1 MKFLFDLPNEQLLPA
16 TFDLVEKI
24 ETFLS
29 TTKMSELKSAPKDGE
44 TAREA
49 GRRNL
54 RAMAKRACTEFPA
67 ETAVVTDA
75 MWQCGEGETAPNAL
89 VTFAKCVNRPDVMDF
104 FISLLSLG

>member
-16 TFDLVEKI
+16 TFELVEKI

-29 TTKMSELKSAPKDGE
+29 TTKMSELKTAPKDEE

-54 RAMAKRACTEFPA
+54 RAMAKRACNEFPA

-75 MWQCGEGETAPNAL
+75 MWQCGEGETTPNAL
-89 VTFAKCVNRPDVMDF
+89 VTFTKCVNRPDVMDF